1 MLFLKPLGP
10 RLHQRAGFRSL
21 RSPYR
26 NDRAVHALFSTS
38 QSDTDKWSTTNV
50 RNTFVEYFK
59 AKHNHVNQVSSP
71 VVPLLDP
78 TLLFANAGMNQ
89 FKPIFLG
96 QVDPS
101 SPLAN
106 LKRACNSQKCIRAGG
121 KHNDLDD
128 VGRDTYH
135 HTFFEMLGSWSFGD
149 YFKEEAIEWAFDLL
163 TNVYK
168 IDQSRLYATYFG
180 GDDKLGLPAD
190 TEARDFWLKYLPADR
205 VIACDAADNFWEMG
219 DTGPCGPCSEIHY
232 DRIGNRDAS
241 ALVNADDP
249 DVIEIW
255 NIVFIEFNRD
265 ESGLKP
271 LPNKHIDTGM
281 GLERLASLLQG
292 KPSNYDIDV
301 FQPLFSTIAASSKK
315 GPYQGMVGTD
325 DVTLR
330 DTAYRAIADHARA
343 LSFAIADGAVPSN
356 EGRGYVLRRILR
368 RGVRYGQQILEADR
382 GFFAKLI
389 PIVVE
394 TFSEA
399 YPELK
404 AKEKDIIE
412 IIEDEERA
420 FGTML
425 DRGIVHF
432 EELKV
437 KMKDSK
443 RDTVS
448 GSEAFF
454 MYDTMGF
461 PPDLTEQMAE
471 EANLKFDMD
480 GFKKEMETQKERSR
494 LDRKQKRSGAS
505 SIVLELIAE
514 QTDYLSKQGILPTDD
529 SSKYSHEASTATS
542 GKVVAIFDGC
552 DGDTFGFQSSASS
565 GDYVGVILDK
575 SSFYAE
581 SGGQEA
587 DLGEVKIGSEGGNL
601 SVTDTQVFGGFV
613 LHIGTVSASISVGDD
628 SVTYVDYNRRNML
641 NPNHSMTHV
650 LNQALREI
658 VSDDVDQRGS
668 LVAAD
673 KLRFDFTNKKALKVE
688 QLQATEDFVNSIIG
702 AKQPVYDEIVPL
714 SDAQSINGVRAVFG
728 EFYPDPVR
736 VISFGQDVQTMLK
749 DPDSVSWTDLSVEFC
764 GGTHVANTAEAEE
777 FVIIEETAVAKGV
790 RRITAVTRDAAKEC
804 REAGK
809 TLESR
814 IGTAEGEVGTRDNE
828 GMGIITTALRK
839 DLDASVISAPLKAT
853 LRSRLEKLQK
863 KVVELNKAKAG
874 EKLNRC
880 LTVVRENVVGKV
892 VHAERFVGIEG
903 KGAVKIAETVKKTN
917 PECCFFGVIETDD
930 GKVMAF
936 ASIPDDK
943 TGDVSANDWL
953 KEVLGKFGGRGGGK
967 PGFAQGQAPDCDVEE
982 LLSFALESMKSKV

>member
-1 MLFLKPLGP
+1 MLSFQVSRGRSTMSTRLSGLNRQAAFTTLG
-10 RLHQRAGFRSL
+10 
-21 RSPYR
+21 
-26 NDRAVHALFSTS
+26 STKDS
-38 QSDTDKWSTTNV
+38 WTTSNV
-50 RNTFVEYFK
+50 RDTFVEYFTE
-59 AKHNHVNQVSSP
+59 KHKHTNQVSSP

-101 SPLAN
+101 SPLAS
-106 LKRACNSQKCIRAGG
+106 LKRAVNSQKCIRAGG

-168 IDQSRLYATYFG
+168 IDSSRLYATYFG

-205 VIACDAADNFWEMG
+205 VIACDAKDNFWEMG

-232 DRIGNRDAS
+232 DRIGNRDAAS
-241 ALVNADDP
+241 LVNADDP

-281 GLERLASLLQG
+281 GLERLASLLQD
-292 KPSNYDIDV
+292 KRSNYDIDV
-301 FQPLFSTIAASSKK
+301 FQPLFSAIAASSKK
-315 GPYQGMVGTD
+315 GPYQGMVGDD

-343 LSFAIADGAVPSN
+343 LSFAITDGAVPSN

-389 PIVVE
+389 PIVVD
-394 TFSEA
+394 TFSDA

-404 AKEKDIIE
+404 SKEKEIIE
-412 IIEDEERA
+412 IIQDEERA

-437 KMKDSK
+437 KMKDSNC
-443 RDTVS
+443 DTVT

-461 PPDLTEQMAE
+461 PPDLTELMAE
-471 EANLKFDMD
+471 EAKLKFDMD
-480 GFKKEMETQKERSR
+480 GFNKEMEAQKERSR
-494 LDRKQKRSGAS
+494 LDRKQKKAGGT

-529 SSKYSHEASTATS
+529 SSKYSREASATKS
-542 GKVVAIFDGC
+542 GKVVAIFDGS
-552 DGDTFGFQSSASS
+552 DTDTFGFQSSASS
-565 GDYVGVILDK
+565 GDYVGLILDK
-575 SSFYAE
+575 TSFYAE

-587 DLGEVKIGSEGGNL
+587 DLGEVKIGPDGATL
-601 SVTDTQVFGGFV
+601 SVTDTLVFGGYV
-613 LHIGTVSASISVGDD
+613 LHIGTLSAPISIGND
-628 SVTYVDYNRRNML
+628 STTYVNYERRNKL

-668 LVAAD
+668 LVSAD
-673 KLRFDFTNKKALKVE
+673 KLRFDFTNKKALKVD
-688 QLQATEDFVNSIIG
+688 QLQKTEDYVNSIIG
-702 AKQPVYDEIVPL
+702 SKQPVYDEVVPL
-714 SDAQSINGVRAVFG
+714 SDAKSINGVRAVFG

-749 DPDSVSWTDLSVEFC
+749 DPDSAAWTESSVEFC
-764 GGTHVANTAEAEE
+764 GGTHVENTAEAEE

-809 TLESR
+809 ALEGR
-814 IGTAEGEVGTRDNE
+814 IAKAEEEVGTRDNE
-828 GMGIITTALRK
+828 EMGKEATALRK

-853 LRSRLEKLQK
+853 LRSRLEGVQK
-863 KVVELNKAKAG
+863 KIVELNKAKAG
-874 EKLNRC
+874 EKLNKC
-880 LTVVRENVVGKV
+880 LSVVRESVVGKSV
-892 VHAERFVGIEG
+892 CAERFAGIEG
-903 KGAVKIAETVKKTN
+903 KGAIKIAETVKKTN
-917 PECCFFGVIETDD
+917 PECCFFGVIETDE
-930 GKVMAF
+930 GKLMAF
-936 ASIPDDK
+936 ASVPDDK
-943 TGDVSANDWL
+943 IGELSANDWL

-967 PGFAQGQAPDCDVEE
+967 PGFAQGQAPECDVDE
-982 LLSFALESMKSKV
+982 LLSFAMDTMTEKV

>member
-1 MLFLKPLGP
+1 VDYF
-10 RLHQRAGFRSL
+10 
-21 RSPYR
+21 
-26 NDRAVHALFSTS
+26 
-38 QSDTDKWSTTNV
+38 QSNHD
-50 RNTFVEYFK
+50 
-59 AKHNHVNQVSSP
+59 HVNQVSSP
-71 VVPLLDP
+71 VVPLQDP
-78 TLLFANAGMNQ
+78 TLLFSNAGMNQ

-96 QVDPS
+96 QVSNKQPSAIRFAHRTLGSSLSYIGGTELSTDTLHLPPTPPLSQVDPS
-101 SPLAN
+101 SPLAS
-106 LKRACNSQKCIRAGG
+106 LTRACNSQKCIRAGG

-149 YFKEEAIEWAFDLL
+149 YFKEEAIRWAFDLL

-168 IDQSRLYATYFG
+168 IDSSRLYATYFG
-180 GDDKLGLPAD
+180 GDETLGLPAD
-190 TEARDFWLKYLPADR
+190 VEARDFWLRYLPLDR
-205 VIACDAADNFWEMG
+205 VIACNAEDNFWEMG

-241 ALVNADDP
+241 ALVNADNP

-281 GLERLASLLQG
+281 GLERLVSLLQD

-301 FQPLFSTIAASSKK
+301 FQPLFSAIASSSKK
-315 GPYQGMVGTD
+315 GKYQGMVGDD

-394 TFSEA
+394 TFKEA

-404 AKEKDIIE
+404 AKEKDIVE

-425 DRGIVHF
+425 DRGITHF
-432 EELKV
+432 EELKGQ
-437 KMKDSK
+437 MKDSK
-443 RDTVS
+443 RDTVT

-461 PPDLTEQMAE
+461 PPDLTELMAE

-480 GFKKEMETQKERSR
+480 GFNMEMEAQKERSR
-494 LDRKQKRSGAS
+494 LDRKQKKGSNS

-514 QTDYLSKQGILPTDD
+514 QTDYLSKQSILPTDD
-529 SSKYSHEASTATS
+529 SDKYSHEASTTAQ
-542 GKVVAIFDGC
+542 GKVVAIFDGS
-552 DGDTFGFQSSASS
+552 DNEAFGFQSFASS
-565 GDYVGVILDK
+565 KDYVGVILDRT
-575 SSFYAE
+575 SFYAE

-587 DLGEVKIGSEGGNL
+587 DQGEVKVGSDGVTL
-601 SVTDTQVFGGFV
+601 AVTDTQVFGGYV
-613 LHIGTVSASISVGDD
+613 LHIGTLSGSINVGDL
-628 SVTYVDYNRRNML
+628 STTYVDYERRNML
-641 NPNHSMTHV
+641 NPNHSMTHI
-650 LNQALREI
+650 LNQALREF
-658 VSDDVDQRGS
+658 VSKDVDQRGS

-673 KLRFDFTNKKALKVE
+673 KLRFDFTSKKALKVD
-688 QLQATEDFVNSIIG
+688 QLQATEDFVNSIIDL
-702 AKQPVYDEIVPL
+702 KQPIFDEVVPL

-749 DPDSVSWTDLSVEFC
+749 DPDAETWVDSSVEFC
-764 GGTHVANTAEAEE
+764 GGTHVRNTAEAEE

-790 RRITAVTRDAAKEC
+790 RRITAVTREAAKEC
-804 REAGK
+804 RKAGSQ
-809 TLESR
+809 LESR
-814 IGTAEGEVGTRDNE
+814 LTDAEEGVGVKDNE
-828 GMGIITTALRK
+828 EMGVKATALRK
-839 DLDASVISAPLKAT
+839 ALDASVISAPLKAK
-853 LRSRLEKLQK
+853 LRIRLESVQK
-863 KVVELNKAKAG
+863 KIVERNKAKAG
-874 EKLNRC
+874 EKLNSC
-880 LTVVRENVVGKV
+880 LSVVKERVVGKAV
-892 VHAERFVGIEG
+892 CVERFSGIEG
-903 KGAVKIAETVKKTN
+903 KGAVKIAETAKKTN
-917 PECCFFGVIETDD
+917 PDCCFFGVIETDE
-930 GKVMAF
+930 GKLMAF
-936 ASIPDDK
+936 ASVPDDK
-943 TGDVSANDWL
+943 TGDLSANDWL
-953 KEVLGKFGGRGGGK
+953 KEVLTKFGGRGGGK
-967 PGFAQGQAPDCDVEE
+967 PGFAQGQAPECEVDE
-982 LLSFALESMKSKV
+982 LLSFAKITAESSKIVS